1 MPWREQSVME
11 ARVGF
16 LVRAASGKEN
26 FSALCREYGISR
38 STGYER
44 LGRYRAT
51 GSILEAAAD
60 LSRRPHRSPSRTA
73 EVVEKQVEEIRRK
86 EGWGARIIEE
96 LLRQKG
102 IDLGAATVH
111 RILKRRGLLN
121 PKECH
126 KPALKRFER
135 KSPNE
140 LWQMDFKG
148 YYRFSGGICYP
159 LSILDDHSRYLVGL
173 YALPYER
180 SELVKSHL
188 VMTFERFGMPKSM
201 LLDHGTLWWGTNS
214 ALGLT
219 WLSVWLLKQ
228 DIDLIFCAVRHP
240 QTQGKIE
247 RLHRTMASSVR
258 HKGKPDD
265 LEGWQ
270 EFCDS
275 FRDTYNR
282 VRPHEALSMR
292 VPESCYRPS
301 SREYNPHPPECT
313 YPSGSDVRRLNSQ
326 GMVEYSGRRYFVCE
340 ALSGERVAIERI
352 ENLLLVRYRKGYVRE
367 INLENDKTRPPK
379 LKNKKTNV

>member
-11 ARVGF
+11 TRVEFLAR
-16 LVRAASGKEN
+16 ATSGKEN

-38 STGYER
+38 TTGYER
-44 LGRYRAT
+44 LGRYKAT
-51 GSILEAAAD
+51 GSILEAASD
-60 LSRRPHRSPSRTA
+60 LSRRPHHSPTKTA
-73 EVVEKQVEEIRRK
+73 EVVENQVEEIRKR

-121 PKECH
+121 PRECH

-148 YYRFSGGICYP
+148 YYRTDRGICHP

-173 YALPYER
+173 YALPYEKA
-180 SELVKSHL
+180 EEVKPRL
-188 VMTFERFGMPKSM
+188 ITTFERFGMPKSM
-201 LLDHGTLWWGTNS
+201 LMDHGTLWWGTNS

-228 DIDLIFCAVRHP
+228 DIDLLYCAVRHP
-240 QTQGKIE
+240 QTQGKVE
-247 RLHRTMASSVR
+247 RFHRTMASSIR

-265 LEGWQ
+265 LKGWQ
-270 EFCDS
+270 QFFDT

-282 VRPHEALSMR
+282 IRPHEALSMK
-292 VPESCYRPS
+292 VPESRYRPS
-301 SREYNPHPPECT
+301 SREYNPHPPEWE
-313 YPSGSDVRRLNSQ
+313 YPLGTDVRRLNSQ
-326 GMVEYSGRRYFVCE
+326 GMVECSGRRYFVCE
-340 ALSGERVAIERI
+340 ALSGERVAVERI
-352 ENLLLVRYRKGYVRE
+352 ENLLLVRFRKSYVRE
-367 INLENDKTRPPK
+367 INLENEKTRPPK